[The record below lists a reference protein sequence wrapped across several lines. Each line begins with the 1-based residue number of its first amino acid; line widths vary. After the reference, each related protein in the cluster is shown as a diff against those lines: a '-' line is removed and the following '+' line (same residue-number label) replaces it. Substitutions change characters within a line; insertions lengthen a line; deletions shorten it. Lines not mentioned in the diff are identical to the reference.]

1 MITSVKI
8 ERLRGIKEGELNN
21 LTPLTVLVGGNG
33 SGKSTV
39 LEALQIGAASTPQI
53 QVWYSVY
60 RRKGVDKGFQW
71 LFWGYNENGE
81 ISISIETNKNAQR
94 DIVISC
100 KDRSLKRKENSP
112 DKAHWVK
119 LDIPIIKPDLAR
131 HHRDESTI
139 LPGVEWISILEPYP
153 GTFPNLAELW
163 SSLKQQGKHQLTND
177 IIREI
182 IPDFDTLD
190 ALYSNGDFVLHN
202 SFRTQG
208 KGSVPVA
215 FSGDGIHALVRFCLE
230 LGLSQ
235 GGTVLIEE
243 PEVHQHYRTMHLTAK
258 VIWAAIKRDIQ
269 VILTTHSLEFIDAL
283 LEACPDDADVNALS
297 IVRTNLVEGSLLTR
311 RYSGEET
318 LLARREIQDDLR

>member
-39 LEALQIGAASTPQI
+39 LEALYIGANGSPYDAI
-53 QVWYSVY
+53 CYVLK
-60 RRKGVDKGFQW
+60 RRIG
-71 LFWGYNENGE
+71 LPNGIPWMMWKRGTTGETE
-81 ISISIETNKNAQR
+81 ISLCTDQASDNSVTTLIPKDEGLLYAKSERSPFGNPVEFSRRNFGDIPAYGATQSFFSPLVGVSSITLLEPQPDSYQPLHRLYMTARSLGAQKYANE
-94 DIVISC
+94 IVEQVIPNTELIMLAEGD
-100 KDRSLKRKENSP
+100 KPLLHIGFPDRSAP
-112 DKAHWVK
+112 
-119 LDIPIIKPDLAR
+119 LA
-131 HHRDESTI
+131 
-139 LPGVEWISILEPYP
+139 
-153 GTFPNLAELW
+153 A
-163 SSLKQQGKHQLTND
+163 
-177 IIREI
+177 
-182 IPDFDTLD
+182 
-190 ALYSNGDFVLHN
+190 
-202 SFRTQG
+202 
-208 KGSVPVA
+208 
-215 FSGDGIHALVRFCLE
+215 SGDGIHALVRLTLE
-230 LGLSQ
+230 LVTCA

-258 VIWAAIKRDIQ
+258 VIWAAIKRNIQ

-283 LEACPDDADVNALS
+283 LEARPDDADINALS